1 MFDIKQSMFDI
12 NQSMFDAKQS
22 MLDFVKTLD
31 SRKYL
36 MKLISRNFLS
46 VSSESDDDDLEYADS
61 SSDESEIAEIA
72 EEMSVQDFSIARGL
86 TFKDLFPVDTYN
98 TTCKEPTDDDM
109 ETVSEKSVLP
119 TATVWKCHDF
129 SIAQILR
136 EINFGDSRIAKS
148 AVSKHSE
155 AQKVDFYEF
164 LHFLKAEIDQIN

>member
-1 MFDIKQSMFDI
+1 M
-12 NQSMFDAKQS
+12 
-22 MLDFVKTLD
+22 KTLD
-31 SRKYL
+31 SRK
-36 MKLISRNFLS
+36 LISHNFLS

-119 TATVWKCHDF
+119 TLTILLQIFFISVPKMD
-129 SIAQILR
+129 SI
-136 EINFGDSRIAKS
+136 
-148 AVSKHSE
+148 
-155 AQKVDFYEF
+155 
-164 LHFLKAEIDQIN
+164 